1 MPGEQGDE
9 DDVAGEG
16 AMVEG
21 FGTHFLNLGVGQI
34 GLLRFG
40 MGFSSHLCPLMGL
53 AVSAHDPSGL
63 VWVVSPF
70 PLWSAKVLGEQGN
83 EGDGAGEEAKV
94 EWFGTC
100 SLLLGV
106 G

>member
-1 MPGEQGDE
+1 M
-9 DDVAGEG
+9 
-16 AMVEG
+16 
-21 FGTHFLNLGVGQI
+21 GVG
-34 GLLRFG
+34 
-40 MGFSSHLCPLMGL
+40 P
-53 AVSAHDPSGL
+53 V
-63 VWVVSPF
+63 

>member
-1 MPGEQGDE
+1 
-9 DDVAGEG
+9 
-16 AMVEG
+16 
-21 FGTHFLNLGVGQI
+21 
-34 GLLRFG
+34 
-40 MGFSSHLCPLMGL
+40 MGSSSHFWPLMGS
-53 AVSAHDPSGL
+53 AVSAHDPSGFG
-63 VWVVSPF
+63 VGVSPF
-70 PLWSAKVLGEQGN
+70 PLWGAKVPGEQGN